1 MKIQEK
7 IDKQSIKEVSWYQ
20 KEADEGIPVPILGPD
35 LIDVRDFPVLM
46 KKEAEEGGQ
55 A

>member
-7 IDKQSIKEVSWYQ
+7 IDHESISEVRWYQ
-20 KEADEGIPVPILGPD
+20 DEPDEGIPVPILGPD
-35 LIDVRDFPVLM
+35 LIDVRDFPGLM
-46 KKEAEEGGQ
+46 KKEQEQGTQ